1 MPYAPTNMGKYTI
14 RRTIQAVPLLFG
26 IAAISFLFMQLAPGG
41 PLALLAHNPR
51 MTQAQLNNF
60 KVNLG
65 LDKPGIVQFALWLSG
80 LAHGDWGYSYVDG
93 RPVLTVIL
101 ERLPATLEL
110 MFTGG
115 LIAFVL
121 AIPIGLLSA
130 VRQYSLFDYATT
142 FFSFF
147 ALSMPVFWFGLMLQL
162 FFAVRLAILPSAG
175 MYNVAANTVTP
186 GDALKHLILPAFA
199 LGITSIA
206 GWSRYMRS
214 SLLEVISQDYIRTA
228 RAKGLSGYTVVLKH
242 AVRNALIPLITV
254 IALDVPSYFVG
265 AVVIEDVFSWPGM
278 GRLFVS
284 SLESRDYPV
293 QMGLLV
299 ISAVLIIAGN
309 LIADLAY
316 GWLDPRVTY
325 S

>member
-1 MPYAPTNMGKYTI
+1 MGKYTI
-14 RRTIQAVPLLFG
+14 RRSILALPLLLG

-41 PLALLAHNPR
+41 PLTILAHNPH
-51 MTQAQLNNF
+51 MTQAQLNNI
-60 KVNLG
+60 KANLG
-65 LDKPGIVQFALWLSG
+65 LDKPGIVQFALWLGG
-80 LAHGDWGYSYVDG
+80 LLHGDWGYSYVDG
-93 RPVLTVIL
+93 RPVLQVIL
-101 ERLPATLEL
+101 ERLPATMEL
-110 MFTGG
+110 MGAAFV
-115 LIAFVL
+115 IAFAL
-121 AIPIGLLSA
+121 AIPIGLLA
-130 VRQYSLFDYATT
+130 ALRQYSLFDYATT

-162 FFAVRLAILPSAG
+162 FFAVRLGVLPSAG
-175 MYNVAANTVTP
+175 QYDSAANTVTL
-186 GDALKHLILPAFA
+186 GDSLRHLILPALT

-214 SLLEVISQDYIRTA
+214 SLLEVIHQDYIRTA
-228 RAKGLSGYTVVLKH
+228 RAKGLPGRLIVLKH
-242 AVRNALIPLITV
+242 AVRNALIPLLTV
-254 IALDVPSYFVG
+254 IALDVPGYFVG
-265 AVVIEDVFSWPGM
+265 AVVTETVFSWPGM

-284 SLESRDYPV
+284 SLEQRDYPV

-299 ISAVLIIAGN
+299 ISAVLIIIGN

>member
-1 MPYAPTNMGKYTI
+1 MGQYTI
-14 RRTIQAVPLLFG
+14 RRSIQAVPLLLG
-26 IAAISFLFMQLAPGG
+26 IAAISFAFMQLAPGG
-41 PLALLAHNPR
+41 PLVLLAHNPH
-51 MTQAQLNNF
+51 MTQAQLNNL
-60 KVNLG
+60 KANLG
-65 LDKPGIVQFALWLSG
+65 LDKPAIVQFALWLG
-80 LAHGDWGYSYVDG
+80 GILHGDWGYSYVDG
-93 RPVLTVIL
+93 RPVLQVIM
-101 ERLPATLEL
+101 ERLPATMEL
-110 MFTGG
+110 MGSGFV
-115 LIAFVL
+115 IALSL
-121 AIPIGLLSA
+121 AIPIGLLAA

-162 FFAVRLAILPSAG
+162 FFAVRLAVLPSAG
-175 MYNVAANTVTP
+175 MYNAAASTVTL
-186 GDALKHLILPAFA
+186 GDALRHLILPAFA

-214 SLLEVISQDYIRTA
+214 SLLEAIRQDYIRTA
-228 RAKGLSGYTVVLKH
+228 RAKGLSSAVVVLKH
-242 AVRNALIPLITV
+242 AVRNALFPLVTV
-254 IALDVPSYFVG
+254 IALDVPGYFVG

-284 SLESRDYPV
+284 SLETRDYPV

-299 ISAVLIIAGN
+299 ISAVLIILGN

-316 GWLDPRVTY
+316 GWLDPRVKY

>member
-1 MPYAPTNMGKYTI
+1 M
-14 RRTIQAVPLLFG
+14 
-26 IAAISFLFMQLAPGG
+26 
-41 PLALLAHNPR
+41 
-51 MTQAQLNNF
+51 
-60 KVNLG
+60 
-65 LDKPGIVQFALWLSG
+65 
-80 LAHGDWGYSYVDG
+80 
-93 RPVLTVIL
+93 
-101 ERLPATLEL
+101 EL
-110 MFTGG
+110 MGAGFV
-115 LIAFVL
+115 IAFTL
-121 AIPIGLLSA
+121 AIPIGLLAA
-130 VRQYSLFDYATT
+130 VKQYSIFDYVTT

-175 MYNVAANTVTP
+175 MYSAQANTVTI
-186 GDALKHLILPAFA
+186 GDALSHLILPAIA

-214 SLLEVISQDYIRTA
+214 SLLEVIRQDYVRTA
-228 RAKGLSGYTVVLKH
+228 RAKGLSSSVVVLKH

-254 IALDVPSYFVG
+254 IALDVPGYFVG

-284 SLESRDYPV
+284 SLEARDYPV

-299 ISAVLIIAGN
+299 ISAFLIILGN

-316 GWLDPRVTY
+316 GWLDPRVKY

>member
-1 MPYAPTNMGKYTI
+1 MGQYAI
-14 RRTIQAVPLLFG
+14 RRSIQAIPLLLG
-26 IAAISFLFMQLAPGG
+26 IAGISFLFMQLAPGG
-41 PLALLAHNPR
+41 PLALLARNPH
-51 MTQAQLNNF
+51 MTPAQLENI

-65 LDKPGIVQFALWLSG
+65 LDKPGIVQFVLWLGG
-80 LAHGDWGYSYVDG
+80 LLHGDWGYSYVDG
-93 RPVLTVIL
+93 RPVLQVIM
-101 ERLPATLEL
+101 ERLPATMEL
-110 MFTGG
+110 MGAGFV
-115 LIAFVL
+115 IAFTL
-121 AIPIGLLSA
+121 AIPIGLLAA
-130 VRQYSLFDYATT
+130 VKQYSIFDYLTT

-175 MYNVAANTVTP
+175 MYSVQANTVTI
-186 GDALKHLILPAFA
+186 GDALSHLILPAIA

-214 SLLEVISQDYIRTA
+214 SLLEVIRQDYVRTA
-228 RAKGLSGYTVVLKH
+228 RAKGLSSSMVVLKH

-254 IALDVPSYFVG
+254 IALDVPGYFVG

-284 SLESRDYPV
+284 SLEARDYPV

-299 ISAVLIIAGN
+299 ISAFLIILGN

-316 GWLDPRVTY
+316 GWLDPRVKF

>member
-1 MPYAPTNMGKYTI
+1 MGQYTI
-14 RRTIQAVPLLFG
+14 RRSLQAVPLLFG

-41 PLALLAHNPR
+41 PLTLLAHNPH
-51 MTQAQLNNF
+51 MTQAQLNNI
-60 KVNLG
+60 KANLG
-65 LDKPGIVQFALWLSG
+65 LDKPGIVQFALWLGG
-80 LAHGDWGYSYVDG
+80 LLHGDWGYSYVDG
-93 RPVLTVIL
+93 RPVLQVIL

-110 MFTGG
+110 MGAGFV
-115 LIAFVL
+115 IAFSL
-121 AIPIGLLSA
+121 AIPIGLLAA
-130 VRQYSLFDYATT
+130 VKQYSIFDYVTT

-162 FFAVRLAILPSAG
+162 FFAVRLAWLPSAG
-175 MYNVAANTVTP
+175 MYNEAANTITP
-186 GDALKHLILPAFA
+186 GDWLSHLILPALA

-214 SLLEVISQDYIRTA
+214 SLLEVIRQDYIRTA
-228 RAKGLSGYTVVLKH
+228 RAKGLGSGVVVLKH
-242 AVRNALIPLITV
+242 AVRNALIPLVTV
-254 IALDVPSYFVG
+254 IALDVPAYFVG

-284 SLESRDYPV
+284 SLETRDYPV

-299 ISAVLIIAGN
+299 ISSVLIIAGN
-309 LIADLAY
+309 LVADLAY
-316 GWLDPRVTY
+316 GWLDPRVKY

>member
-1 MPYAPTNMGKYTI
+1 MGQYTI
-14 RRTIQAVPLLFG
+14 RRSIQAIPLLLG

-41 PLALLAHNPR
+41 PLALLARNPH
-51 MTQAQLNNF
+51 MTPAQLENI
-60 KVNLG
+60 KANLG
-65 LDKPGIVQFALWLSG
+65 LDKPGIVQFALWMGG
-80 LAHGDWGYSYVDG
+80 LLHGDWGYSYVDG
-93 RPVLTVIL
+93 RPVLQVIM
-101 ERLPATLEL
+101 ERLPATMEL
-110 MFTGG
+110 MGAGFV
-115 LIAFVL
+115 IAFTL
-121 AIPIGLLSA
+121 AIPIGLLAA
-130 VRQYSLFDYATT
+130 VKQYSIFDYVTT

-175 MYNVAANTVTP
+175 MYSAQANTVTI
-186 GDALKHLILPAFA
+186 GDALSHLILPAIA

-214 SLLEVISQDYIRTA
+214 SLLEVIRQDYVRTA
-228 RAKGLSGYTVVLKH
+228 RAKGLSSSVVVLKH

-254 IALDVPSYFVG
+254 IALDVPGYFVG

-284 SLESRDYPV
+284 SLEARDYPV

-299 ISAVLIIAGN
+299 ISAFLIILGN

-316 GWLDPRVTY
+316 GWLDPRVKY

>member
-1 MPYAPTNMGKYTI
+1 M
-14 RRTIQAVPLLFG
+14 
-26 IAAISFLFMQLAPGG
+26 
-41 PLALLAHNPR
+41 
-51 MTQAQLNNF
+51 
-60 KVNLG
+60 
-65 LDKPGIVQFALWLSG
+65 
-80 LAHGDWGYSYVDG
+80 
-93 RPVLTVIL
+93 
-101 ERLPATLEL
+101 EL
-110 MFTGG
+110 MGAGF
-115 LIAFVL
+115 LIAFTL
-121 AIPIGLLSA
+121 AIPIGLLAA
-130 VRQYSLFDYATT
+130 VKQYSIFDYVTT

-175 MYNVAANTVTP
+175 MYSAQANTVTI
-186 GDALKHLILPAFA
+186 GDALSHLILPAIA

-214 SLLEVISQDYIRTA
+214 SLLEVIRQDYVRTA
-228 RAKGLSGYTVVLKH
+228 RAKGLSSSVVVLKH

-254 IALDVPSYFVG
+254 IALDVPGYFVG

-284 SLESRDYPV
+284 SLEARDYPV

-299 ISAVLIIAGN
+299 ISAFLIILGN

-316 GWLDPRVTY
+316 GWLDPRVKY

>member
-1 MPYAPTNMGKYTI
+1 MGQYTI
-14 RRTIQAVPLLFG
+14 RRSIQAVPLLLG
-26 IAAISFLFMQLAPGG
+26 IATISFVFMQLAPGG

-51 MTQAQLNNF
+51 MTQAQLNNL
-60 KVNLG
+60 KANLG
-65 LDKPGIVQFALWLSG
+65 LDKPAIVQFALWLVG
-80 LAHGDWGYSYVDG
+80 LLHGDWGYSYVDG
-93 RPVLTVIL
+93 RPVLQVIM
-101 ERLPATLEL
+101 ERLPATREL
-110 MFTGG
+110 MGTGL
-115 LIAFVL
+115 LIAFGL
-121 AIPIGLLSA
+121 AIPIGLLAA

-162 FFAVRLAILPSAG
+162 FFAVRLAVLPSAG
-175 MYNVAANTVTP
+175 MYNAAAGSVTV
-186 GDALKHLILPAFA
+186 GDALRHLLLPAFA

-214 SLLEVISQDYIRTA
+214 SLLEVIRQDYIRTA
-228 RAKGLSGYTVVLKH
+228 RAKGLGSAVVVLKH
-242 AVRNALIPLITV
+242 AVRNALIPLVTV
-254 IALDVPSYFVG
+254 IALDVPRYFVG

-284 SLESRDYPV
+284 SLETRDYPV

-299 ISAVLIIAGN
+299 ISAVLIILGN

-316 GWLDPRVTY
+316 GWLDPRVKY